1 MINNTYV
8 QKKAV
13 IEQHVFDSHNSIIY
27 EHVPTM
33 IHRFKSL
40 QKIHFNSEQLSQ
52 MYIMAPLS
60 LSLSNFCCLYG
71 LSLLTI
77 YKHDC
82 CSVCFWSCV
91 YKCVDSQI
99 RSLQMVNFQTE

>member
-60 LSLSNFCCLYG
+60 LSFEF
-71 LSLLTI
+71 LL
-77 YKHDC
+77 
-82 CSVCFWSCV
+82 F
-91 YKCVDSQI
+91 I
-99 RSLQMVNFQTE
+99 RFIITHHLQT